1 MFESIIPWL
10 PSRALLGNPRPPTP
24 ASKLPVL
31 LVVEGPH
38 DVEFLRR
45 ISRLLHLE
53 YPNLP
58 DLAALE
64 ARSELVFLPV
74 GGSGPRHRPTEL
86 SRLSRYQV
94 HLFDREDE
102 PETSR
107 RVELACRLNDKPD
120 CYAFVSGKRSL
131 ENYLHPDVVTE
142 LARVDVLF
150 GDYEPVADLVARRI
164 FESKPRSITWRE
176 LPYRSR
182 KRLRDRAKSWLNTEA
197 VDWMTIGH
205 LEERDP
211 DGEIQHWLGTIAE
224 LLD

>member
-1 MFESIIPWL
+1 MFASMLQWL
-10 PSRALLGNPRPPTP
+10 PSRALLGRLRPPTP
-24 ASKLPVL
+24 VSKPPVL
-31 LVVEGPH
+31 FVVEGPH

-45 ISRLLHLE
+45 ISRLLHVE
-53 YPNLP
+53 YPALP

-86 SRLSRYQV
+86 GRLGSHQV

-102 PETSR
+102 PETSHR
-107 RVELACRLNDKPD
+107 EELAYRLNDEPN
-120 CYAFVSGKRSL
+120 CYAFVTGKRSL

-142 LARVDVLF
+142 VARVAVLF
-150 GDYEPVADLVARRI
+150 GDHEPVADLVAQRI
-164 FESKPRSITWRE
+164 FEAKPRSIAWQE

-182 KRLRDRAKSWLNTEA
+182 KRLRDRAKCWLNTEA
-197 VDWMTIGH
+197 VDWMTIEH

-211 DGEIQHWLGTIAE
+211 NGEIQHWLATIAE
-224 LLD
+224 LLG

>member
-1 MFESIIPWL
+1 MFESMLQWL
-10 PSRALLGNPRPPTP
+10 PGRALLGMPRPPTP
-24 ASKLPVL
+24 AAKLPVL
-31 LVVEGPH
+31 FVVEGPH

-45 ISRLLHLE
+45 ISRLLHVE
-53 YPNLP
+53 YPALL

-64 ARSELVFLPV
+64 ASSELVFLPV

-86 SRLSRYQV
+86 GRLGRYQV
-94 HLFDREDE
+94 HLLDREDE

-107 RVELACRLNDKPD
+107 REELACRLNDSPS
-120 CYAFVSGKRSL
+120 CYAFVTGKRSL

-142 LARVDVLF
+142 VCRVAVSF
-150 GDYEPVADLVARRI
+150 GDHESVADLVAHRI
-164 FESKPRSITWRE
+164 FESKPRSITWQA

-182 KRLRDRAKSWLNTEA
+182 KRLRDRAKCWLNTEA

-211 DGEIQHWLGTIAE
+211 DGEIQHWLATIAE
-224 LLD
+224 LLS

>member
-1 MFESIIPWL
+1 MYENLLGWL
-10 PSRALLGNPRPPTP
+10 PVRKLFGRPRPPTSSQ
-24 ASKLPVL
+24 ALPL
-31 LVVEGPH
+31 LFVVEGPH

-45 ISRLLHLE
+45 ISRLLHMQ
-53 YPNLP
+53 YPALP

-64 ARSELVFLPV
+64 AREKLVFLPV

-86 SRLSRYQV
+86 TRLGSHQV

-107 RVELACRLNDKPD
+107 REEFAHRLNYEPN
-120 CYAFVSGKRSL
+120 CYAFVTGKRSL
-131 ENYLHPDVVTE
+131 ENYLHSDVVTE
-142 LARVDVLF
+142 VARVDVLF
-150 GDYEPVADLVARRI
+150 GDHEPVADLVAQRL
-164 FESKPRSITWRE
+164 FEAKPRNITWQL

-182 KRLRDRAKSWLNTEA
+182 KRLRDRAKCWLNTEA

-211 DGEIQHWLGTIAE
+211 DGEIQHWLATVAE
-224 LLD
+224 LLG